1 MTMLDLP
8 FMRQAAL
15 ACVLLAFVLGP
26 LGAEVIRRRIVF
38 VDLALAQIA
47 ALGAA
52 IGTAVDW
59 DPIATSV
66 VFTLIGAGLLS
77 VPAASTRLPQE
88 AVMGM
93 VYAVASAAA
102 VLVVAKTPHGDADFL
117 HLLFGNILAVTDRQ
131 LAVLAGLAIGV
142 ALWRAFT
149 RRVDPAAISRGAT
162 FVFYLLLGGS
172 IAAAIRSAGVLMVF
186 TYLVAP
192 ALAVR
197 LLAIERG
204 AAAVGVISAAACG
217 VAGLVVSYAWDLPSG
232 SAIVAAFGAW
242 LTLAAAATAIFRARV
257 RMAKVDLTGRRDAV

>member
-1 MTMLDLP
+1 MWDLP

-15 ACVLLAFVLGP
+15 ACVLLACVLAP
-26 LGAEVIRRRIVF
+26 LGTEVIRRRIVF

-52 IGTAVDW
+52 IGTAVGW

-66 VFTLIGAGLLS
+66 VFTLMGAALLS

-117 HLLFGNILAVTDRQ
+117 HLLFGNILAVTNSQ
-131 LAVLAGLAIGV
+131 LAVLTGLAISVGCWL
-142 ALWRAFT
+142 ALA
-149 RRVDPAAISRGAT
+149 RRLDPTTVGRGAT
-162 FVFYLLLGGS
+162 VIFYLLLGGS

-186 TYLVAP
+186 TFLVAP

-197 LLAIERG
+197 VLAVERG
-204 AAAVGVISAAACG
+204 AAAVAILGAAGSGVL
-217 VAGLVVSYAWDLPSG
+217 GLWGSYRWDLPTG
-232 SAIVAAFGAW
+232 SSIVATFGLW
-242 LTLAAAATAIFRARV
+242 LAVTALGTV
-257 RMAKVDLTGRRDAV
+257 LRRHS

>member
-1 MTMLDLP
+1 MIEMLSLP
-8 FMRQAAL
+8 FMRPAAL
-15 ACVLLAFVLGP
+15 ACVLLAFVLAP
-26 LGAEVIRRRIVF
+26 LGTDVIRRRIVF

-52 IGTAVDW
+52 IGTAVAW

-66 VFTLIGAGLLS
+66 VFTLIGAALLS
-77 VPAASTRLPQE
+77 MPASSTRLPQE

-93 VYAVASAAA
+93 VYAVAAAAA

-131 LAVLAGLAIGV
+131 LVVLAGLAIAV
-142 ALWRAFT
+142 AIWRVAT
-149 RRVDPAAISRGAT
+149 RHVDPASAGRRAT
-162 FVFYLLLGGS
+162 VMFYLLLGGA

-197 LLAIERG
+197 LVGLERG
-204 AAAVGVISAAACG
+204 AAAVATAIAAACG
-217 VAGLVVSYAWDLPSG
+217 VLGLWASYQWDLPSG
-232 SAIVAAFGAW
+232 SSIVAMFGVW
-242 LTLAAAATAIFRARV
+242 LAVTALGTV
-257 RMAKVDLTGRRDAV
+257 TRRRI

>member
-1 MTMLDLP
+1 MQ
-8 FMRQAAL
+8 QAAL
-15 ACVLLAFVLGP
+15 ACVLLAFVLAP
-26 LGAEVIRRRIVF
+26 LGTEVIRRRIVF

-52 IGTAVDW
+52 IGTAVEW

-66 VFTLIGAGLLS
+66 VFTLIGAALLS
-77 VPAASTRLPQE
+77 VLASSTRLPQE

-117 HLLFGNILAVTDRQ
+117 HLLFGNILAVTEPQ

-142 ALWRAFT
+142 GCWRALT
-149 RRVDPAAISRGAT
+149 RRADPTTISRSTT
-162 FVFYLLLGGS
+162 FIFYLLLGGS

-204 AAAVGVISAAACG
+204 AAALAVMSAAACG
-217 VAGLVVSYAWDLPSG
+217 VLGLWASYRWDLPSG
-232 SAIVAAFGAW
+232 SSIVATFGVW
-242 LTLAAAATAIFRARV
+242 LAVTALGATARRRAE
-257 RMAKVDLTGRRDAV
+257 

>member
-1 MTMLDLP
+1 MQ
-8 FMRQAAL
+8 QAAL
-15 ACVLLAFVLGP
+15 ACVLLAFVLAP
-26 LGAEVIRRRIVF
+26 LGTEVIRRRIVF

-52 IGTAVDW
+52 IGTAVDL
-59 DPIATSV
+59 DPIAASV
-66 VFTLIGAGLLS
+66 VFTLIGAALLS
-77 VPAASTRLPQE
+77 VPASSARLPQE

-117 HLLFGNILAVTDRQ
+117 HLLFGNILAATNPQ

-142 ALWRAFT
+142 GVWRALT
-149 RRVDPAAISRGAT
+149 RRLDPTAVSRSAT

-204 AAAVGVISAAACG
+204 AAAVAVISAAGCG
-217 VAGLVVSYAWDLPSG
+217 VLGLWGSYRWDLPSG
-232 SAIVAAFGAW
+232 SSIVATFGLW
-242 LTLAAAATAIFRARV
+242 LAVTAVAATLRKQA
-257 RMAKVDLTGRRDAV
+257 

>member
-1 MTMLDLP
+1 LNS
-8 FMRQAAL
+8 RSAQQAAL
-15 ACVLLAFVLGP
+15 ACVLLALVLAP
-26 LGAEVIRRRIVF
+26 LGTEVIRRRIVF

-66 VFTLIGAGLLS
+66 VFTLIGAALLS

-102 VLVVAKTPHGDADFL
+102 VLVVARPRTAMPTFCTCCSAISRCDQPAAG
-117 HLLFGNILAVTDRQ
+117 G
-131 LAVLAGLAIGV
+131 LAGPAIGV
-142 ALWRAFT
+142 GCW
-149 RRVDPAAISRGAT
+149 RGADAT
-162 FVFYLLLGGS
+162 HGS
-172 IAAAIRSAGVLMVF
+172 DHDQPQRHVSCFICCSVDRSRRRSERGCVDGL

-204 AAAVGVISAAACG
+204 AAAVAVISAAGCG
-217 VAGLVVSYAWDLPSG
+217 VLGLWG
-232 SAIVAAFGAW
+232 SVPLGPAVRSSIVATFGLW
-242 LTLAAAATAIFRARV
+242 LAVTAV
-257 RMAKVDLTGRRDAV
+257 GTMRRRQSRL

>member
-1 MTMLDLP
+1 
-8 FMRQAAL
+8 MRQAAL
-15 ACVLLAFVLGP
+15 ACVFLAFVLAP
-26 LGAEVIRRRIVF
+26 LGTEVIRRRIVF

-66 VFTLIGAGLLS
+66 VFTLIGAALLS

-131 LAVLAGLAIGV
+131 LTVLAVLAVGV
-142 ALWRAFT
+142 ALWRLRAG
-149 RRVDPAAISRGAT
+149 RVDPAAISRGAT

-197 LLAIERG
+197 LLAIDRG
-204 AAAVGVISAAACG
+204 VAAVAVITAATCG
-217 VAGLVVSYAWDLPSG
+217 VLGLWGSYRWDLPSG
-232 SAIVAAFGAW
+232 SSIVATFGAW
-242 LTLAAAATAIFRARV
+242 LAVTAVTVTL
-257 RMAKVDLTGRRDAV
+257 RRQV

>member
-15 ACVLLAFVLGP
+15 ACVLLAFVLAP
-26 LGAEVIRRRIVF
+26 LGTEVIRRRIVF

-77 VPAASTRLPQE
+77 VPATSTRLPQE

-131 LAVLAGLAIGV
+131 LAVLAGLAVGV
-142 ALWRAFT
+142 AVWRAVT
-149 RRVDPAAISRGAT
+149 RRLDPSAISPAAA

-192 ALAVR
+192 ALAIRILGV
-197 LLAIERG
+197 ERVAG
-204 AAAVGVISAAACG
+204 AVAVATAAACG
-217 VAGLVVSYAWDLPSG
+217 VLGLWGSYQWDLPSG
-232 SAIVAAFGAW
+232 SAIVAAFGLW
-242 LTLAAAATAIFRARV
+242 LALVAG
-257 RMAKVDLTGRRDAV
+257 MASFMRRSAGSLG

>member
-1 MTMLDLP
+1 MQ
-8 FMRQAAL
+8 QAAL
-15 ACVLLAFVLGP
+15 ACVLLAFVLAP
-26 LGAEVIRRRIVF
+26 LGTEVIRRRIVF

-52 IGTAVDW
+52 VGTAADVD
-59 DPIATSV
+59 PVAASV
-66 VFTLIGAGLLS
+66 VFTLVGAALLS
-77 VPAASTRLPQE
+77 VPASNARLPQE

-93 VYAVASAAA
+93 VYAAASAVA

-117 HLLFGNILAVTDRQ
+117 HLLFGNILAVTNRQ
-131 LAVLAGLAIGV
+131 IAVMVGLAVGV
-142 ALWRAFT
+142 GLWRALT
-149 RRVDPAAISRGAT
+149 RRTDPTAISRGAT

-204 AAAVGVISAAACG
+204 AAAVAVISAAGCG
-217 VAGLVVSYAWDLPSG
+217 VLGLWASFGWDLPSG
-232 SAIVAAFGAW
+232 STIVATFGAW
-242 LTLAAAATAIFRARV
+242 LAVTALGARV
-257 RMAKVDLTGRRDAV
+257 WRRV

>member
-1 MTMLDLP
+1 MFGLP
-8 FMRQAAL
+8 FMQQAAL
-15 ACVLLAFVLGP
+15 ACVLLAFVLAP
-26 LGAEVIRRRIVF
+26 LGTEVIRRRIVF

-66 VFTLIGAGLLS
+66 VFTLIGAALLS

-117 HLLFGNILAVTDRQ
+117 HLMFGNILAVTDRQ
-131 LAVLAGLAIGV
+131 IAVLAGLAIGV
-142 ALWRAFT
+142 GGWRALT
-149 RRVDPAAISRGAT
+149 RRADPTTISRSAT

-172 IAAAIRSAGVLMVF
+172 IAAAIRSAGVLLVF

-204 AAAVGVISAAACG
+204 AAALAVISAATCG
-217 VAGLVVSYAWDLPSG
+217 VLGLWASYRWDLPSG
-232 SAIVAAFGAW
+232 SSVVATFGVW
-242 LTLAAAATAIFRARV
+242 LAVTALGATVWRRA
-257 RMAKVDLTGRRDAV
+257 